1 MTGFTIL
8 GAFVSALIVAAIV
21 IVISGFIA
29 EASSDPT
36 GNFKDGCVFGM
47 GFLLIIL
54 IFAMV
59 YSGITFSQNPESY
72 GYTRIEQE
80 EEASE

>member
-8 GAFVSALIVAAIV
+8 GAFVAALIVASIF

-29 EASSDPT
+29 EASNDCT
-36 GNFKDGCVFGM
+36 GNFEEGCVFGM
-47 GFLLIIL
+47 GFLIIIL

-59 YSGITFSQNPESY
+59 YAGITFSQSPESY

-80 EEASE
+80 EE